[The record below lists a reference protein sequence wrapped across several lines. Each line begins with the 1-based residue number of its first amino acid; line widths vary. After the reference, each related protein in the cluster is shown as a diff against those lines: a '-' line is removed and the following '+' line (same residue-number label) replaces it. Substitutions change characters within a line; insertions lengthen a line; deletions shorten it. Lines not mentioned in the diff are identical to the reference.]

1 MPSVSHETPGVS
13 KSEEDAKDEI
23 TFRLG
28 ARRRYVLT
36 VTLGVAALAA
46 SLAGVI
52 PVAPSSVLYIVGTAL
67 VLSIGVTALATGLL
81 AGRWWM
87 RYALVTLD
95 VILVSTTVAVVRQ
108 DGLVILYFL
117 IIVPYSFDRGRSM
130 GYFSAIAST
139 IGFLSAR
146 LLVLGSGSPGSMF
159 VWTIAIALLLLIV
172 AFQVVPIPTRLI
184 LRIRQTREIIAEA
197 EQGNLL
203 TRADNRH
210 GDELGLL
217 QISFNRMLET
227 LGRLIGAVQQ
237 ETDGVA
243 ALAVRLAEAAASLSG
258 GGIQFSQTAVE
269 LTNHLTMQ
277 QDYASEGS
285 QHTGRALAASERVRD
300 SAERMESSTHDLM
313 TSAESSRN
321 AISRASESLV
331 AISDQV
337 RTTAF
342 TVDGLGEASNQVG
355 EFIDTVARIARQT
368 NLLALNAAIEAARAG
383 EHGRGFGVVAE
394 EVRKLAEES
403 SRAAKEITQTITL
416 VRENIAAVVD
426 SMRKGE
432 RDVRDVGSVA
442 DEANHA
448 LGVLLEGVRH
458 IADVVA
464 DTADISRTQSG
475 TMRTLSATMHG
486 VERVAG
492 EASVRASAASRVA
505 TQQTV
510 ALDGLSSTSL
520 QLAELADRLRQSVSQ
535 FVVSAVYQSNGSE
548 LSRGRSRP

>member
-1 MPSVSHETPGVS
+1 MTHSAPARTPGDS
-13 KSEEDAKDEI
+13 RSEEEAKDGI

-36 VTLGVAALAA
+36 VTLGVAGLVA
-46 SLAGVI
+46 SLAGV
-52 PVAPSSVLYIVGTAL
+52 APIASSAVLYIIGTAL
-67 VLSIGVTALATGLL
+67 ALNAGLTALATGPL

-87 RYALVTLD
+87 RYAIAALD

-108 DGLVILYFL
+108 DSLAVLYFL
-117 IIVPYSFDRGRSM
+117 VIVPYSFDRGRSM
-130 GYFSAIAST
+130 GYFTALASA

-146 LLVLGSGSPGSMF
+146 LLVIGLDAPGSAF
-159 VWTIAIALLLLIV
+159 VWPITVAFLLLVI
-172 AFQVVPIPTRLI
+172 ASQVVPIPARLI

-203 TRADNRH
+203 ARADGRH

-217 QISFNRMLET
+217 QVSFNRMLQA
-227 LGRLIGAVQQ
+227 LGKLIGAVQR
-237 ETDGVA
+237 EADGVA
-243 ALAVRLAEAAASLSG
+243 ALAVQLAEATASLSS

-269 LTNHLTMQ
+269 LTNHLAMQ
-277 QDYASEGS
+277 RDYAMEGS
-285 QHTGRALAASERVRD
+285 QHASKALAASEQVRD
-300 SAERMESSTHDLM
+300 SAERMESSTQSLM

-321 AISRASESLV
+321 AINRASESLV
-331 AISDQV
+331 TISDQV
-337 RTTAF
+337 RTTSF
-342 TVDGLGEASNQVG
+342 TVDGLGDASNQVG
-355 EFIDTVARIARQT
+355 EFVDTVARIARQT

-403 SRAAKEITQTITL
+403 SRAAKEITQTIAL
-416 VRENIAAVVD
+416 VRQNIAAVVD

-448 LGVLLEGVRH
+448 LGGLLEGVRH

-486 VERVAG
+486 VERVAN
-492 EASVRASAASRVA
+492 EASVRANAASRVA
-505 TQQTV
+505 TQQTM
-510 ALDGLSSTSL
+510 ALDGLSSTSR
-520 QLAELADRLRQSVSQ
+520 QLADLADRLRHSVSQ
-535 FVVSAVYQSNGSE
+535 FAVAANFAVP
-548 LSRGRSRP
+548 RK

>member
-1 MPSVSHETPGVS
+1 MIRSGSNRALS
-13 KSEEDAKDEI
+13 ASSAEEDAKDGI

-36 VTLGVAALAA
+36 ATLGIAGLAA
-46 SLAGVI
+46 SLTG
-52 PVAPSSVLYIVGTAL
+52 VAPIAASTVLYIVGAAL
-67 VLSIGVTALATGLL
+67 ALNASLTALATGLL

-87 RYALVTLD
+87 RYAVASLD
-95 VILVSTTVAVVRQ
+95 VLLVSTTVAVVRQ
-108 DGLVILYFL
+108 DGLAVLYFL

-130 GYFSAIAST
+130 GYFTAAASAL
-139 IGFLSAR
+139 GFLSAR
-146 LLVLGSGSPGSMF
+146 LLVIGPTAPGLAI
-159 VWTIAIALLLLIV
+159 VWPTTIAFLLLLV
-172 AFQVVPIPTRLI
+172 ASQVVPIPTRLI
-184 LRIRQTREIIAEA
+184 LRIRQTRQIIAEA

-203 TRADNRH
+203 ARADGRH

-217 QISFNRMLET
+217 QASFNRMLQT
-227 LGRLIGAVQQ
+227 LGKLIGAVQD
-237 ETDGVA
+237 EADGVA
-243 ALAVRLAEAAASLSG
+243 ALAVQLAEATAGLSS

-269 LTNHLTMQ
+269 LTNHLGMQ
-277 QDYASEGS
+277 RDYAMEGS
-285 QHTGRALAASERVRD
+285 QHAGRALTASEQVRD
-300 SAERMESSTHDLM
+300 SAERMESSTRSLM
-313 TSAESSRN
+313 NSAESSRN
-321 AISRASESLV
+321 AIVRASESLV
-331 AISDQV
+331 TISDQV
-337 RTTAF
+337 RTTSF
-342 TVDGLGEASNQVG
+342 TVDGLGDASNQVG
-355 EFIDTVARIARQT
+355 EFVDTVARIARQT

-403 SRAAKEITQTITL
+403 SRAAKEITQTIAL
-416 VRENIAAVVD
+416 VRQNIAAVVD

-448 LGVLLEGVRH
+448 LGALLEGVRH
-458 IADVVA
+458 IGDVVA

-486 VERVAG
+486 IERVAN
-492 EASVRASAASRVA
+492 EASIRAGAASRVA

-510 ALDGLSSTSL
+510 AMDGLSSTSK

-535 FVVSAVYQSNGSE
+535 FAVAAILPGPQE
-548 LSRGRSRP
+548 